1 MPIYQTAAFD
11 FGTEERAER
20 LFQNEEFG
28 FLYSRIGNPTVDV
41 LERRVAALDGASG
54 AIAFASGMAAITNTL
69 FNVAEGGGR
78 ILKSSE
84 LYDGTVD
91 SFKKVYPKFGI
102 KIDWSDNFSA
112 PEKQEQKIRK
122 DTKAIYVESVTN
134 PNTKVADISA
144 LAEVAHRHGIPLII
158 DNTFATPYLLNRLFS
173 ARIS

>member
-28 FLYSRIGNPTVDV
+28 FLYSHIGNPTVDV

-78 ILKSSE
+78 ILKSPE